1 MTSSLVGRTGAVG
14 RVRNKQDTNEQDT
27 VRDAF
32 GGPGYG
38 GGPP

>member
-1 MTSSLVGRTGAVG
+1 MTSSLVEGTGAVG
-14 RVRNKQDTNEQDT
+14 CVRNKQDTNGQDT
-27 VRDAF
+27 VRDAS